1 MNKSDIRN
9 KSNASVHNAVL
20 VSPPTIAFPIWAVI
34 SVVSDLVVENMLS
47 GSAVV
52 CPITIATAN
61 ASPNA
66 LARPSIIPENI
77 PEAEAIGTGDLEEAL
92 EQGYLL
98 MLEPASRL
106 LYTDQDGELL
116 FWANG
121 ESICISAQ
129 FAPHLKKLADGQ
141 AIALNETLFD
151 QDILEDIAQL
161 MNESVLMLL
170 PADSEE

>member
-20 VSPPTIAFPIWAVI
+20 VSPPSIAFPIWAVI

-66 LARPSIIPENI
+66 LARPSIMPENI
-77 PEAEAIGTGDLEEAL
+77 PEAEAG
-92 EQGYLL
+92 
-98 MLEPASRL
+98 S
-106 LYTDQDGELL
+106 
-116 FWANG
+116 
-121 ESICISAQ
+121 
-129 FAPHLKKLADGQ
+129 KKKGAKT
-141 AIALNETLFD
+141 N
-151 QDILEDIAQL
+151 
-161 MNESVLMLL
+161 
-170 PADSEE
+170 